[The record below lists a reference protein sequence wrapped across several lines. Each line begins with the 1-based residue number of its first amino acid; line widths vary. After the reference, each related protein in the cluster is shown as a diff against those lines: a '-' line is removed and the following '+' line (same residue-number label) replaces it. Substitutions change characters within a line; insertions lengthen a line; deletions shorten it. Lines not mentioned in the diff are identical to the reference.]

1 MVTPTS
7 SQHHACHGLKLQD
20 DCSSY
25 VSLQSQFVSCAFVD
39 HNCLG
44 CLTVLSSDSHAS
56 RHFAPKVGLNTHVYK
71 YLALTMAHPE
81 SAERR
86 RMFTVF
92 QAVKCGVFFRKLYVR
107 KKAELDRLSISG
119 SLLVQGL
126 GNAWNPA
133 GAAQQCN
140 YCLRGLCL
148 DLAFASP
155 K

>member
-1 MVTPTS
+1 M
-7 SQHHACHGLKLQD
+7 
-20 DCSSY
+20 
-25 VSLQSQFVSCAFVD
+25 SCAFVD
-39 HNCLG
+39 HNRHQCLG

-56 RHFAPKVGLNTHVYK
+56 RHFASKVGLNTHVYK

-107 KKAELDRLSISG
+107 KTAELDRLSISG

-133 GAAQQCN
+133 G
-140 YCLRGLCL
+140 LLCG
-148 DLAFASP
+148 FSQFSHCITNIGM
-155 K
+155 